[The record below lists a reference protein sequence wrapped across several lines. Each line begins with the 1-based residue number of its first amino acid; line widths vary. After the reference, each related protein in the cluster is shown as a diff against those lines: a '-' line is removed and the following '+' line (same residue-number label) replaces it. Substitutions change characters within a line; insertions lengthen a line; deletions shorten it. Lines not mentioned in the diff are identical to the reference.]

1 MKCKGKEV
9 NKIIFVLLSIYS
21 CVLDAAG
28 WTSVAS
34 VEHVEVIRAQGFEV
48 KGAFGNP
55 SNCETGDSV
64 FVSIEHPQ
72 YDQLLSVALAAFM
85 GNKKLRIYS
94 HQCVN
99 YGWHG
104 GTYNELISHG
114 SMYLLN

>member
-1 MKCKGKEV
+1 MKKT
-9 NKIIFVLLSIYS
+9 IFVLLAIYS
-21 CVLDAAG
+21 SCLYAAG
-28 WTSVAS
+28 WTNTAS
-34 VEHVEVIRAQGFEV
+34 VEHVEVIRAQGFEI
-48 KGAFGNP
+48 KGTFGNP
-55 SNCETGDSV
+55 SNCEVGDSV

-104 GTYNELISHG
+104 GTHNELISHG
-114 SMYLLN
+114 SMYLVN